1 MPSYE
6 FRCGQC
12 LAIVTIVNAIK
23 DKRPTPKCLA
33 CQVDMVRDYGTVAVT
48 FKGQGFASNE

>member
-23 DKRPTPKCLA
+23 DKRPTPKCLG
-33 CQVDMVRDYGTVAVT
+33 CQADMVRQYGVVAVT
-48 FKGQGFASNE
+48 FKGLGFASNE